1 MLGRTLLLM
10 IEIVYGNGWGGAAR
24 RVRLGPRPGAHQG
37 LVEVVFVVARG
48 CLPSLDLAL
57 ARAVDAAPAAHGL
70 APRRAHFREHAEPRA
85 HVLGALGVVGGG
97 GEHLVWPM
105 ADAVLRVRVKRA
117 HAAAVISGLAADL
130 LERPQSVEAI
140 QRGVL
145 DSLGGDRR
153 GDLLELHCE
162 GTYGAPE
169 LNGRPPELQPQRR
182 TDGN

>member
-70 APRRAHFREHAEPRA
+70 APRRAHLREHAGPRA

-97 GEHLVWPM
+97 GEHLVRPV
-105 ADAVLRVRVKRA
+105 AEAGLRVRMESA
-117 HAAAVISGLAADL
+117 HAAARISRVAAGLR
-130 LERPQSVEAI
+130 ERQQA
-140 QRGVL
+140 G
-145 DSLGGDRR
+145 
-153 GDLLELHCE
+153 
-162 GTYGAPE
+162 
-169 LNGRPPELQPQRR
+169 
-182 TDGN
+182 